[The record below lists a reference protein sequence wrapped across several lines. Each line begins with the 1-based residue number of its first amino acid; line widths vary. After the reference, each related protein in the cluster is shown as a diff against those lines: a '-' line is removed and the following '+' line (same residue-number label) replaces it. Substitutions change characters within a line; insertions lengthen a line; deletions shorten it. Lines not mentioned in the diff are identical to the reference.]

1 MGILITLFI
10 FISASYAADSTDI
23 MDPGSDGS
31 DMSDPALDDPVL
43 DDPVLDDPVLDDPV
57 LDDPVLDDPVLDD
70 PVLDDPVLDDPV
82 LDDPV
87 LDDPVLDDPV
97 LDDPVPAWDDI
108 VYLYDKNI
116 FDPLN
121 DENGSELFSTMNYEA
136 TQRNIEISEI
146 SSEIKGTAFDY
157 KFQINSES
165 TDMPDIDTYS
175 TISQQMTDSL
185 DTEKSID
192 SQKDL
197 KQEKT
202 DTKTIP
208 KTSAP
213 ILPTTLCLIGLMG
226 GVMITR
232 NKQ

>member
-1 MGILITLFI
+1 M
-10 FISASYAADSTDI
+10 
-23 MDPGSDGS
+23 
-31 DMSDPALDDPVL
+31 
-43 DDPVLDDPVLDDPV
+43 
-57 LDDPVLDDPVLDD
+57 
-70 PVLDDPVLDDPV
+70 
-82 LDDPV
+82 
-87 LDDPVLDDPV
+87 
-97 LDDPVPAWDDI
+97 
-108 VYLYDKNI
+108 N
-116 FDPLN
+116 N
-121 DENGSELFSTMNYEA
+121 DA

-165 TDMPDIDTYS
+165 TDMPDIDKYS

-202 DTKTIP
+202 DTTTIP
-208 KTSAP
+208 KTSTP

>member
-1 MGILITLFI
+1 MKGCKLIKSVGILITLFI

-31 DMSDPALDDPVL
+31 DMSDPA
-43 DDPVLDDPVLDDPV
+43 
-57 LDDPVLDDPVLDD
+57 LDDPVLDD

-136 TQRNIEISEI
+136 TQRNIEISEYHLQK
-146 SSEIKGTAFDY
+146 SKVQHST
-157 KFQINSES
+157 INSKL
-165 TDMPDIDTYS
+165 ILN
-175 TISQQMTDSL
+175 QQ
-185 DTEKSID
+185 I
-192 SQKDL
+192 
-197 KQEKT
+197 
-202 DTKTIP
+202 
-208 KTSAP
+208 
-213 ILPTTLCLIGLMG
+213 CLIL
-226 GVMITR
+226 IHTQQYHS
-232 NKQ
+232 K